1 MIIIIKK
8 ISKIMKNLKKNKI
21 INITHTEKYLKDKNI
36 DKGLDINDKKG
47 YQIINNNEN
56 NFINN
61 NNKIVE

>member
-1 MIIIIKK
+1 MIIIKK

-36 DKGLDINDKKG
+36 DKDLDNNDKKG

-61 NNKIVE
+61 NNKIFE